1 VHHEI
6 ASEPVRALDDD
17 RLRAVSQQALKH
29 FGEKRDARPPD
40 QRRRL
45 QSRKTS
51 RRASTA
57 TNVDVDKGS
66 DKRQRQAIE
75 AFAKAAQSKRFSFAG
90 LNLRFRPLASLAPRS
105 PARRASATRL

>member
-51 RRASTA
+51 RRASSA
-57 TNVDVDKGS
+57 TNVDV

-90 LNLRFRPLASLAPRS
+90 LNLRFRRLASLAPRS
-105 PARRASATRL
+105 PARRTSATRF

>member
-51 RRASTA
+51 RRASSA
-57 TNVDVDKGS
+57 TNVDVDK
-66 DKRQRQAIE
+66 RQRQATE

-90 LNLRFRPLASLAPRS
+90 LNLRFRRLASLAPRS
-105 PARRASATRL
+105 PARRTSATRF